1 MQTYSSLEPQK
12 YNVDLSFLGADNEVI
27 EAGTTL
33 KADVDSVV
41 VNWSVKPEFSANATD
56 TIRIQM
62 CYTTPNI
69 NDRPWRKYNDV
80 ISKNKQCNL
89 DIATGLTPSAE
100 GTYTYFLPNYIPTS
114 GYFMQVIAVQ
124 DVTGAYVSF
133 GNSTSFQ
140 VEMIDDT
147 PDWLRAV
154 TGVLAAIGPITLIGF
169 FVVERKMKAKKQTA

>member
-62 CYTTPNI
+62 CYATPNT
-69 NDRPWRKYNDV
+69 NDRPRER
-80 ISKNKQCNL
+80 
-89 DIATGLTPSAE
+89 T
-100 GTYTYFLPNYIPTS
+100 PTS
-114 GYFMQVIAVQ
+114 CRI
-124 DVTGAYVSF
+124 
-133 GNSTSFQ
+133 TSRRR
-140 VEMIDDT
+140 DT
-147 PDWLRAV
+147 SCR
-154 TGVLAAIGPITLIGF
+154 
-169 FVVERKMKAKKQTA
+169 